1 MVVDFG
7 ARQYTRQL
15 QQEKL
20 TSDVY
25 KPSSF
30 FCGSV
35 VLLVR
40 NSYSCVMSV
49 HPDVRMDSKWLGLKR

>member
-25 KPSSF
+25 TPSSF
-30 FCGSV
+30 FLRFRSPP
-35 VLLVR
+35 

-49 HPDVRMDSKWLGLKR
+49 HPDVRMDSKRLGLKR